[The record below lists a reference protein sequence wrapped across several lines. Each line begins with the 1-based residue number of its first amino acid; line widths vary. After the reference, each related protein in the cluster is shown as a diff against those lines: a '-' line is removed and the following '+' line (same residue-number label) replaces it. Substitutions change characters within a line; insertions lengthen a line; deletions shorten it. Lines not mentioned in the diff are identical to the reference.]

1 MKRNVWKLGLGM
13 LGAVL
18 IAANLPDI
26 VRYVK
31 ISTM

>member
-1 MKRNVWKLGLGM
+1 MKKLITGLAI
-13 LGAVL
+13 LAAVVGVASL
-18 IAANLPDI
+18 IPDI

>member
-1 MKRNVWKLGLGM
+1 MKKLITGLAIVA
-13 LGAVL
+13 AVVGV
-18 IAANLPDI
+18 ATMFPDI